1 MKKLI
6 LLELWS
12 SRAHMR
18 ANEHEE
24 KHTCSHHGAI
34 HLSSVAA
41 FTMQAWQLDIDG
53 EEQRQREA
61 KNQIRGGT
69 STADLMKISKRSQK
83 KKVFGQTEMSQ
94 KEWRDRDLDRRT
106 YGGKCSRWRTLWT
119 CHSRPCCCRCCC
131 SRSRARRWFWG
142 SAGSWGS
149 SRYLQRVDGGISQ

>member
-6 LLELWS
+6 LPERWS

-18 ANEHEE
+18 ANEREE

-61 KNQIRGGT
+61 KNQIRGGKR
-69 STADLMKISKRSQK
+69 TADLMKISKRSQEK
-83 KKVFGQTEMSQ
+83 KGIRTNRNESKGMKRQGSGQVDLRRQVFSVKNSVNLSQ
-94 KEWRDRDLDRRT
+94 
-106 YGGKCSRWRTLWT
+106 
-119 CHSRPCCCRCCC
+119 
-131 SRSRARRWFWG
+131 
-142 SAGSWGS
+142 S
-149 SRYLQRVDGGISQ
+149 SLLLPLLLQSQ